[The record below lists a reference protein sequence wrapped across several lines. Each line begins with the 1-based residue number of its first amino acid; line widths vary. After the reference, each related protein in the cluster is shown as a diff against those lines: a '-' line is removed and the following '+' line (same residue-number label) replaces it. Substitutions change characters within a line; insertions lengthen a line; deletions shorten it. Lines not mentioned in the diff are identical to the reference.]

1 MQKNLINFENIPWKE
16 VGKGVRYKVFQRET
30 QQIRLVEFSEGFAEE
45 DWCTRGHAGY
55 VIEGC
60 CSIDFDGSMECYK
73 VGDAFFISK
82 EDRHKVIMNKGEKV
96 LLILFETI

>member
-1 MQKNLINFENIPWKE
+1 MQKHLINFENIPWTE

-30 QQIRLVEFSEGFAEE
+30 QQIRLVEFSEGFVEE
-45 DWCTRGHAGY
+45 DWCSRGHAGY

-73 VGDAFFISK
+73 EGDAFFISK
-82 EDRHKVIMNKGEKV
+82 EDRHKVIMNRGEKV